1 MGFKLGNEYDVARQ
15 AFMDAVTANAPV
27 EEQNKL
33 YNEMIENMTDQMMAN
48 AREVAREEIAEM
60 NPYDA
65 RLSAEAREFFNDINK
80 TAPAGIEKLFPQET
94 IDKIFEDMVQARPLL
109 QHVGLRNAGIRLKF
123 LKSSR
128 SGQAV
133 WGKIYGEI
141 QGQLRQEFSEE
152 EAIQSKL
159 TAFVVIPKD
168 AEKFGP
174 AWLQSYVS
182 TQITEAFAAALEAG
196 FLNGDGDD
204 KPIGL
209 SRTLTGTAAGGKT
222 TYAEK
227 EAQTDKLTFGAKGKT
242 TDEKSAIVVEELTK
256 VYKYHSTKS
265 DNKTPVAVEGNVVMV
280 VNPMDAWDVKKQYT
294 SLNAQGFYVTA
305 MPYNL
310 VLVESVAQTAGK
322 VTTFVKGRYDAF
334 VAGGIEFG
342 RFTETYALEDLNLYT
357 AKQFA
362 YGKAHDE
369 KTAAVWTLDF
379 SKK

>member
-1 MGFKLGNEYDVARQ
+1 MMKLSTDFKQVREEFVNAVAS
-15 AFMDAVTANAPV
+15 NAPIEVQNDLYANMLDTLHDEMV
-27 EEQNKL
+27 EK
-33 YNEMIENMTDQMMAN
+33 
-48 AREVAREEIAEM
+48 ARLTAQKEVAGM

-80 TAPAGIEKLFPQET
+80 TAPVGVEKLFPQET
-94 IDKIFEDMVQARPLL
+94 VDKIFEDMVTAHPLL
-109 QHVGLRNAGIRLKF
+109 GEIGLKNAGIRLKF

-128 SGQAV
+128 SGNAI
-133 WGKIYGEI
+133 WGKIHGEI

-182 TQITEAFAAALEAG
+182 TQITEAFATALEAG

-209 SRTLTGTAAGGKT
+209 SRTLVGSANQGKT
-222 TYAEK
+222 TYPEK
-227 EAQTDKLTFGAKGKT
+227 AAQTLKLTF
-242 TDEKSAIVVEELTK
+242 TDSATVVKELTE
-256 VYKYHSTKS
+256 VYKYHSTKA
-265 DNKTPVAVEGNVVMV
+265 DNTTPVAVEGNLVMV
-280 VNPMDAWDVKKQYT
+280 VNPADAWDVKKQYT
-294 SLNAQGFYVTA
+294 SLNAQGVYITA

-310 VLVESVAQTAGK
+310 ILVESVAQATGK

-342 RFTETYALEDLNLYT
+342 RYTETYALEDLNLYT

-369 KTAAVWTLDF
+369 KAAAVWTL
-379 SKK
+379 KLK

>member
-1 MGFKLGNEYDVARQ
+1 MMTLSTEFNDIRQ
-15 AFMDAVTANAPV
+15 AFMDAVAEGAPQEKQNELYAEMLDTMHNELVEKAAVTAR
-27 EEQNKL
+27 Q
-33 YNEMIENMTDQMMAN
+33 
-48 AREVAREEIAEM
+48 EIANM
-60 NPYDA
+60 NPYDGKM
-65 RLSAEAREFFNDINK
+65 SAEAREFFNDIDK

-94 IDKIFEDMVQARPLL
+94 IDKIFEDMVRARPLL

-227 EAQTDKLTFGAKGKT
+227 TAQTMKLTFA
-242 TDEKSAIVVEELTK
+242 DSATVVKELTE
-256 VYKYHSTKS
+256 VYKYHSTKA
-265 DNKTPVAVEGNVVMV
+265 DNETPVAVEGNLVMV
-280 VNPMDAWDVKKQYT
+280 VNPADAWDVKKQYT

-305 MPYNL
+305 MPYGL
-310 VLVESVAQTAGK
+310 ILVESVAQAAGK

-369 KTAAVWTLDF
+369 KTAAVWTL
-379 SKK
+379 KLK

>member
-1 MGFKLGNEYDVARQ
+1 MMKLGNEFTTARQ
-15 AFMDAVTANAPV
+15 NFMNAVETGVPI

-33 YNEMIENMTDQMMAN
+33 YNEMIEVLTDKLQN
-48 AREVAREEIAEM
+48 DAREVAREEIATM

-65 RLSAEAREFFNDINK
+65 QLTAEAREFFNNIEK
-80 TAPAGIEKLFPQET
+80 LPPKGIEKLFPQET
-94 IDKIFEDMVQARPLL
+94 IDRIFEDMVAARPLL
-109 QHVGLRNAGIRLKF
+109 QHIGLRNAGIRLKF

-128 SGQAV
+128 TGQAV
-133 WGKIYGEI
+133 WGKINAEI
-141 QGQLRQEFSEE
+141 QGQLKQEFAEE

-168 AEKFGP
+168 SEKFGP

-182 TQITEAFAAALEAG
+182 IQITEAFAAALEAG
-196 FLNGDGDD
+196 YLNGNGDN

-209 SRTLTGTAAGGKT
+209 SRTLTGTAESEKI

-227 EAQTDKLTFGAKGKT
+227 QAQKKPLTFA
-242 TDEKSAIVVEELTK
+242 DSATVVKELTE
-256 VYKYHSTKS
+256 VYKYHSTKA
-265 DNKTPVAVEGNVVMV
+265 DNTTPVAVEGNLVMV
-280 VNPMDAWDVKKQYT
+280 VNPVDAWDVKKQYT
-294 SLNAQGFYVTA
+294 SLNAQGVYVTA

-310 VLVESVAQTAGK
+310 ILVESVAQMSGK

-334 VAGGIEFG
+334 VGGGIEFG

-369 KTAAVWTLDF
+369 KTAAVWTLNIA
-379 SKK
+379 K

>member
-1 MGFKLGNEYDVARQ
+1 MMKLSTDFVNARED
-15 AFMDAVTANAPV
+15 FLKAVKTNAPV
-27 EEQNKL
+27 ETQNEL
-33 YNEMIENMTDQMMAN
+33 YATMLDTLHDEMVEE
-48 AREVAREEIAEM
+48 ARMVAKQEVKDM

-65 RLSAEAREFFNDINK
+65 RLSAEARNFFNDINK
-80 TAPAGIEKLFPQET
+80 TAPTGVEKLFPQET
-94 IDKIFEDMVQARPLL
+94 VDKIFEDMVQAHPLL
-109 QHVGLRNAGIRLKF
+109 EQIGLRNAGIRLKF

-128 SGQAV
+128 SGNAI
-133 WGKIYGEI
+133 WGKINGEI
-141 QGQLRQEFSEE
+141 QGQLRQEFTEE

-182 TQITEAFAAALEAG
+182 AQITEAFSTALEAG
-196 FLNGDGDD
+196 FLNGDGDN

-209 SRTLTGTAAGGKT
+209 ARTLTGAVDQGKT

-227 EAQTDKLTFGAKGKT
+227 TPQSLKLTF
-242 TDEKSAIVVEELTK
+242 TDSAIVVKELTE
-256 VYKYHSTKS
+256 VYKYHSTKA
-265 DNKTPVAVEGNVVMV
+265 DNTTPVAVEGNLVMV
-280 VNPMDAWDVKKQYT
+280 VNPADAWDVKKQYT
-294 SLNAQGFYVTA
+294 SLNAQGVYITA

-310 VLVESVAQTAGK
+310 ILVESVAQATGK

-334 VAGGIEFG
+334 IGGGIEFG
-342 RFTETYALEDLNLYT
+342 RYTETYALEDLNLYT

-369 KTAAVWTLDF
+369 KAAAVWTL
-379 SKK
+379 KLK